1 MKKFIALL
9 FCSLFV
15 SQINAAMMP
24 VDLNVA
30 SSAVSVVSHDHCQ
43 VAEPASPAE
52 DGKLTSNTGTTH
64 YCCAVV
70 AILVIPPTFSASKE
84 VDTYLQGNLSTPDS
98 HVVES
103 IYKPPRIYL

>member
-24 VDLNVA
+24 VDLNVV
-30 SSAVSVVSHDHCQ
+30 SSTVSAVSHDHCQ
-43 VAEPASPAE
+43 VAEPASLAE
-52 DGKLTSNTGTTH
+52 DGKLSGNASSTH

-70 AILVIPPTFSASKE
+70 AILAIPSTFSASKQ
-84 VDTYLQGNLSTPDS
+84 VDTYLQGNLSPPNS
-98 HVVES
+98 HIVES
-103 IYKPPRIYL
+103 IYKPPKIYL

>member
-24 VDLNVA
+24 VDLNAA
-30 SSAVSVVSHDHCQ
+30 SGAVSVVSHDHCQ
-43 VAEPASPAE
+43 VAEPANLPE
-52 DGKLTSNTGTTH
+52 DGKLTGNASATH

-70 AILVIPPTFSASKE
+70 AILVIPSTFSASNQ
-84 VDTYLQGNLSTPDS
+84 VDMYLQSNLSTPDS

>member
-15 SQINAAMMP
+15 SQISAAMMP

-30 SSAVSVVSHDHCQ
+30 SGAVSAVSHDHCQ
-43 VAEPASPAE
+43 VAEPASLAE
-52 DGKLTSNTGTTH
+52 DGKLSGNASATH

-70 AILVIPPTFSASKE
+70 AILAVPSAFSASKQ

-103 IYKPPRIYL
+103 IYKPPKIYL